1 MTYFKNIKNLEELR
15 KTYRDLLKKHHPD
28 NGGNTEIMQEINSEY
43 ERMFEILKHTA
54 GTTATADDT
63 EKTDYTKATDEA
75 IREIL
80 SKLIIFDITIEIVG
94 SWIWVS
100 GNTYPVKE
108 QIKEAGLKW
117 SKARKMWYFAPT
129 DHKRHRGSKDSF
141 EEIKSK
147 YGSQK
152 VKTSTTFKIA

>member
-1 MTYFKNIKNLEELR
+1 MKHFNNIKNLEELR
-15 KTYRDLLKKHHPD
+15 KIYRDLLKKNHPD
-28 NGGNTEIMQEINSEY
+28 NGGNVEIMQEINAEY
-43 ERMFEILKHTA
+43 DRMFKILKHTA

-63 EKTDYTKATDEA
+63 ETDFTAETDA
-75 IREIL
+75 RIREIL
-80 SKLIIFDITIEIVG
+80 SKLIMYDLTIEVVG
-94 SWIWVS
+94 SWVWVS
-100 GNTYPVKE
+100 GNTYAYRE
-108 QIKEAGLKW
+108 QIKDAGLKW
-117 SKARKMWYFAPT
+117 SKARKMWYYAPT

>member
-1 MTYFKNIKNLEELR
+1 MRYFNNIENLEELR
-15 KTYRDLLKKHHPD
+15 KAYRDLLKKNHPD
-28 NGGNTEIMQEINSEY
+28 NGGSTETMQEINAEY
-43 ERMFEILKHTA
+43 DRMFEILKHTA

-63 EKTDYTKATDEA
+63 ETTDYSQATDEA

-80 SKLIIFDITIEIVG
+80 SKLILFDITIEIVG
-94 SWIWVS
+94 SWVWVS
-100 GNTYPVKE
+100 GNTYAYRE

-117 SKARKMWYFAPT
+117 SKARQMWYFAPT

-141 EEIKSK
+141 EEIKNR